1 MFNANQLFKERF
13 RAYIKET
20 SRYLQY
26 MLNGHTAIAILFFIS
41 AGAYYY
47 QQVLAELPANFPT
60 AWLMAAFFA
69 LVATYSPNQTFLKE
83 ADLVFILPA
92 EHRMDKYF
100 RNALLYS
107 YGIQLYLVI
116 LVLAALAPLYFTSYP
131 KETGSTYFLFGL
143 VLLIIKA
150 WNIIATWWML
160 KIRDK
165 TSRLVDYGVRF
176 SVQVVLFYFF
186 ITGEHIFA
194 AITTIILFGVFAYNY
209 YLSNKQKVLAW
220 DLLVEKDRMRMRS
233 FYRLANMFTD
243 VPHLKTQIKKRHA
256 LVYFFTSRL
265 PFKQV
270 KTYDYLYRITSI
282 RSGDYFGMYIRLLI
296 IGGLV
301 LYYVPNQWMAIL
313 FGILFLYLTG
323 LQLMAMWYHHRTILW
338 MDLYPVTKAVRK
350 CSFVTWMYQL
360 MIAQSV
366 LYAAVFYFLSAD
378 IFGMVMMLVGGM
390 VFSIIFVQAYVK
402 NKLL

>member
-1 MFNANQLFKERF
+1 MFNANHLFRERF
-13 RAYIKET
+13 RAYLKET
-20 SRYLQY
+20 SRYIQY

-47 QQVLAELPANFPT
+47 QQILADLPADFPT
-60 AWLMAAFFA
+60 AWLMAMFFS

-92 EHRMDKYF
+92 EHRMGVYF

-107 YGIQLYLVI
+107 YIVQLYLVV
-116 LVLAALAPLYFTSYP
+116 LVLAALAPLYFTSFP
-131 KETGSTYFLFGL
+131 AQTGSTYMLFVL

-150 WNIIATWWML
+150 WNLIASWWML

-165 TSRLVDYGVRF
+165 KSRLIDHFARF
-176 SVQVVLFYFF
+176 SVQLVLFYFF
-186 ITGEHIFA
+186 INGEHIYA
-194 AITTIILFGVFAYNY
+194 AITTIILFGVFAYDF
-209 YLSNKQKVLAW
+209 YLSNRQNVLAW

-243 VPHLKTQIKKRHA
+243 VPHLKTQVKKRHA
-256 LVYFFTSRL
+256 LAFFLTRWL

-270 KTYDYLYRITSI
+270 KTYDYLYRITSV
-282 RSGDYFGMYIRLLI
+282 RSGDYFGMYVRLLI
-296 IGGLV
+296 IGGVV

-313 FGILFLYLTG
+313 FGVLFLYLTG
-323 LQLMAMWYHHRTILW
+323 LQLMAMWRHHRTILW

-350 CSFVTWMYQL
+350 RSFITWLYQL
-360 MIAQSV
+360 MVIQIIIYALVFV
-366 LYAAVFYFLSAD
+366 LLTD
-378 IFGMVMMLVGGM
+378 ITSMVMMLVGG
-390 VFSIIFVQAYVK
+390 VAFSILFVHGYVK
-402 NKLL
+402 NKLI